1 MGTSPL
7 PPGGH
12 SPSKDTSAQARA
24 APNAEHRARLD
35 DIGKAIG
42 DGGMRALPFAVRCTV
57 CETAPELAAPP
68 RALPGG
74 ASRGRTARV
83 A

>member
-1 MGTSPL
+1 MGNSSL
-7 PPGGH
+7 PPGGYP
-12 SPSKDTSAQARA
+12 PSKDTSVQTRA
-24 APNAEHRARLD
+24 APDAERRARLD

-42 DGGMRALPFAVRCTV
+42 DGGMRALPFAVRYTV